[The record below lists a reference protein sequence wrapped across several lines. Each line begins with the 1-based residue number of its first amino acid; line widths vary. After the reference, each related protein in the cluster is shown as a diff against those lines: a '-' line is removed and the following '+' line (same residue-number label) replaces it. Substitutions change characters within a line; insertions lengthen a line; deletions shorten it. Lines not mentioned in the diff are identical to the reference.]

1 MKKKLRSYLIAILCI
16 ATVAC
21 SDNQHNIQDLMWLQG
36 SWQSVQE
43 HSYCEVW
50 LFDNNQ
56 LKGISYTFKNN
67 TLVPSEYLTITSN
80 KAGNLTYIAQVKS
93 QNYGQSIDFNLKHF
107 THSKWVF
114 ENNSH
119 DFPQRITYF
128 KQAGNSIRIV
138 VDGKID
144 GKYSK
149 QEWLLKKTNSLS
161 LR

>member
-1 MKKKLRSYLIAILCI
+1 MCPYLIAILCI
-16 ATVAC
+16 ATFAC
-21 SDNQHNIQDLMWLQG
+21 SDKQHSIQDLLWLQG
-36 SWQSVQE
+36 SWKSVQE
-43 HSYCEVW
+43 NNYCEVW

-67 TLVPSEYLTITSN
+67 TLVPSEYLTITLSEE
-80 KAGNLTYIAQVKS
+80 GNLVYIAQVNN
-93 QNYGQSIDFNLKHF
+93 QNNGQAIGFNLKH
-107 THSKWVF
+107 HASNKWVF
-114 ENNSH
+114 ENKSH

-128 KQAGNSIRIV
+128 KQAGNAIRIV

-149 QEWLLKKTNSLS
+149 QDWLLQKTNTLN